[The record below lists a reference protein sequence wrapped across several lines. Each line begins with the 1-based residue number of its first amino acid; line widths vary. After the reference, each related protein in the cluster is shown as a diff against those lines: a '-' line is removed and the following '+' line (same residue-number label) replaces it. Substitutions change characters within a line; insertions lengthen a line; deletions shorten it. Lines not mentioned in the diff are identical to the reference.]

1 MNHDNMFTM
10 ADGITMSNSNR
21 DKYGQNPLATR
32 EMYAVKTNRSVVK
45 SLRHG
50 IVSLLTTIKLS

>member
-1 MNHDNMFTM
+1 MMNPESMIAM
-10 ADGITMSNSNR
+10 AYGISKKNPEL
-21 DKYGQNPLATR
+21 DAQNPLATR

-45 SLRHG
+45 SLRRG